1 MRTLQQFTEDMK
13 DYDVTS
19 EKAGVDPEATFQLGE
34 DVDTYLRLQK
44 EHSVSDESIAFCRSV
59 LASRLTRMDE
69 NFEPG
74 RMARIGGSSEIGLG
88 ETYAQS
94 DRLYRFRLADGDT
107 EMSVLSHVHAI
118 EERMME
124 AQAKIKENEERQVH
138 YLCMEF
144 LIGRSLRNNA
154 FNLGMQEALEGA
166 LADLGYEVADIFE
179 VEDDPGLGNGG
190 LGRLAACYMD
200 SMATLGMAGNGY
212 SIRYENGIFRQKIEN
227 GAQIEQPDTWLET
240 GAAWQIPAMDDA
252 REVRIG
258 GAVKTRWEDGR
269 LVVEHTDYT
278 PQ

>member
-107 EMSVLSHVHAI
+107 EMSALAHVHAI

-124 AQAKIKENEERQVH
+124 AHPEYGEVFQRLAEESVIQSYEDALLEQKRDAYRRRMDGENWQGTSYDNLPAYVTEDLFRLGITREDAILFENEEKGLSSDQVRDTMKEGH
-138 YLCMEF
+138 DRGADAESRFGSLLEQDSEEKQTGREF
-144 LIGRSLRNNA
+144 
-154 FNLGMQEALEGA
+154 E
-166 LADLGYEVADIFE
+166 
-179 VEDDPGLGNGG
+179 
-190 LGRLAACYMD
+190 
-200 SMATLGMAGNGY
+200 
-212 SIRYENGIFRQKIEN
+212 
-227 GAQIEQPDTWLET
+227 
-240 GAAWQIPAMDDA
+240 
-252 REVRIG
+252 
-258 GAVKTRWEDGR
+258 
-269 LVVEHTDYT
+269 
-278 PQ
+278 